1 MIVDFQH
8 HWTPRDLV
16 PANPGDAPRLI
27 FDKDGYPSS
36 TAHPLL
42 YDLDEHIAM
51 MDGAGI
57 NVAVISSPAGM
68 SADIDRSRYI
78 NDQGLKAERDYP
90 GRFIGTAHVNPFDGQ
105 PALDELRRCRE
116 ELGFPGVI
124 ITSDIHGRYLDDLQ
138 LEPFWTEAERLGMFV
153 FIHPPMKMAFPEQYI
168 GYDLGRCVGREF
180 SLISATVRLIQS
192 GVLDRHPDL
201 TIQIAHLGGSI
212 AGMMGRI
219 RAYEDRAFLGV
230 AGHPLEGRLGERPF
244 DYYMRERLVF
254 DVGGFC
260 GDVMSVRIGL
270 LEIPAARMVF
280 ATDYPQEMRGRGNVK
295 KYVDDVRALGADGA
309 SILSG
314 NVSLLLKDRTPER
327 VA

>member
-8 HWTPRDLV
+8 HWTPQELV
-16 PANPGDAPRLI
+16 PASPGDAPRLI
-27 FDKDGYPSS
+27 FDKDGFPSS
-36 TAHPLL
+36 TVHPLL

-57 NVAVISSPAGM
+57 DIAVLSSPAGM
-68 SADIDRSRYI
+68 SADLERSRFI
-78 NDQGLKAERDYP
+78 NDRCRKAESDYP
-90 GRFIGTAHVNPFDGQ
+90 GRFIGTAHVNPFDGSG
-105 PALDELRRCRE
+105 ALAELRRCRE

-124 ITSDIHGRYLDDLQ
+124 ITSDIHGRYLDDPA

-153 FIHPPMKMAFPEQYI
+153 FIHPPMKLDYPQQYV
-168 GYDLGRCVGREF
+168 GYDIGRCLGREF
-180 SLISATVRLIQS
+180 SLIAATVRIIQS

-201 TIQIAHLGGSI
+201 TIQLAHLGGSI

-219 RAYEDRAFLGV
+219 RAYEDRAFFGV
-230 AGHPLEGRLGERPF
+230 ADHPLEGRLAKRNF

-260 GDVMSVRIGL
+260 GDVTSVRIGL

-280 ATDYPQEMRGRGNVK
+280 ATDYPQEMRGRGQVRA
-295 KYVDDVRALGADGA
+295 YVDGIRGLGADGP

-314 NVSLLLKDRTPER
+314 NVRLLLKDRVPEP
-327 VA
+327 VV